1 MSFVTLLNQAF
12 ENVGANIANLD
23 EVRDLLAKIE
33 NEADSIS
40 HVISLL
46 ELEMAEVDIT
56 LRTDI
61 RILINEFKH
70 LSEERRTS

>member
-1 MSFVTLLNQAF
+1 LSFVTLLNQAF